1 MTPPSDEL
9 PTIDYRSAAVP
20 SAEEAEPASS
30 MSAAGFAVAAF
41 VLIAASFPWIAII
54 AFGLLFFGV
63 LGWAAAAA
71 VLFLYVV
78 ALLLSFLYTRRVKV
92 TEDTERGVGM
102 EVEVPSESARHD
114 AA

>member
-1 MTPPSDEL
+1 MSD
-9 PTIDYRSAAVP
+9 PAAVP

-54 AFGLLFFGV
+54 AFGLLFFGI
-63 LGWAAAAA
+63 LGWAAAAV

-78 ALLLSFLYTRRVKV
+78 ALVASFLYSRRVKA
-92 TEDTERGVGM
+92 TEDSERGVGDL
-102 EVEVPSESARHD
+102 EAAAERQAASEGNR
-114 AA
+114 